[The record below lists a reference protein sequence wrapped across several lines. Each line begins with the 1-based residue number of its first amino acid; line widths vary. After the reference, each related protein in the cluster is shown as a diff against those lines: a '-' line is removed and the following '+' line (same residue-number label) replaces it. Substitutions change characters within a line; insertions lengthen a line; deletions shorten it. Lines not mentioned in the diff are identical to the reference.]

1 MLFIYV
7 VLNMLGTMTITRTQE
22 FRCFLSIYIKKKK
35 LMYLICIQ
43 FWIQYFS
50 SRYLDTSTENND
62 FELKKLNNV
71 FIREPKINTFLIWR
85 KI

>member
-22 FRCFLSIYIKKKK
+22 FRCFLSIYIKRKK
-35 LMYLICIQ
+35 LMYLIYIQ
-43 FWIQYFS
+43 FWTQFFP
-50 SRYLDTSTENND
+50 SRYIDTSTENND
-62 FELKKLNNV
+62 FELKKWNNI
-71 FIREPKINTFLIWR
+71 FIREPKINTFLILR